1 MHRQNLREQF
11 IISRKGRSVRKF
23 HAKTQRRKE
32 KQSQDLCAF
41 ATLRGAQQLKL
52 V

>member
-32 KQSQDLCAF
+32 ENTYHDL
-41 ATLRGAQQLKL
+41 L
-52 V
+52 VPSCEIDN